1 MIKLRKPFSQKVQLH
16 IRQNILQQL
25 WDKYVPTSSPE
36 YKKIE
41 LIYLKGGPEE
51 LEKQPE
57 RIQLLLHLIL
67 KNKMLQLNLMRQPAV
82 MKLGQKQMEN
92 SLQRMERYYTVQLKS
107 ADPAMYR
114 TVRQYFTLLEQVG
127 EDDRRYQ
134 NWQKTNQTIEKQ
146 KEEYRLLSLF
156 SEKLRERL
164 TVHSIS
170 TMRMMERDFVNSLTE
185 TEYQMLAEEL
195 IWQEKPELIAYF
207 NEWDESQC
215 EHMITELER
224 EIDQNSDIQQIL
236 SQVSSQSLKEKWKEK
251 LITAVEKFGQKEFC
265 LFYHQL
271 TDLETVNPQVI
282 LWRESRAKMLHTID
296 QMDLET
302 LQQLQRQ
309 IENLINPL
317 EQDPSQVQED
327 DSYVQD
333 ILQTQDDEGLDQ
345 ELLRTLERELV
356 YSLSE
361 TEYQTL
367 SEKNIWQEKPEL
379 IAYLRKCEQVP
390 CMEIVRELEK
400 DVRMREI
407 LSLYSEQPAK
417 ERLITAAEKLEQKEF
432 CLFYHQ
438 VMKREDIAPQIV
450 LWKESRAEMLY
461 FIDQMESKAL
471 QQAWEQIER
480 AEHQSESDTLRAYE
494 KDVQSQETLRTQEK
508 ELLDSLLE
516 TEYQTLA
523 ERLIWQEKPELIAY
537 FRELEKARCKE
548 IIKQLEKDTR
558 MRRVLAA
565 IQKQSA
571 KKKLIAAAYQL
582 EQSEFRSFY
591 WQIVEFLNVNPQIV
605 IWKKSRAEMSRS
617 IDDLGSGGLQQV
629 WEQMQAVEPVQG
641 LKQVFAR
648 KMRSLQNQYQQNT
661 SENLQEQI
669 AVLMEESDLAGVADL
684 IDPEQL
690 VQDHDRAEETENS
703 VDVIQE
709 PLSGYG
715 EREQL
720 VLWDG
725 AYQVIQNLEHEQ
737 KMRRERIEQQQ
748 MQAAKAYQEI
758 YHQIF
763 KTEASTMQQ
772 DAERIFR
779 EQHQEQLTEEEIQ
792 NICEWSQAFLEVYL
806 TQQGWAVNDRDFPE
820 EGSFSSD
827 QWNQIEQ
834 LELTHLI
841 QKMDQYI
848 VDHDI
853 EKQYGTGER
862 LILRRQ
868 EALSKDERI
877 QKLLIYMRE
886 LEEQQKEQL
895 IHALAEMVWMSVQL
909 SSQKRE
915 NTSPA
920 VLPMQGSQQ
929 RSVERLLQ
937 TEDMEFA
944 QKLLQL
950 EDREFAQRILWL
962 EDRELAERLLQ
973 TEDREFA
980 ERLLQIEDREL
991 ARGLL
996 QIEDRE
1002 LVERLLQIEDRELAK
1017 RLVQIKDKE
1026 IAGKLLQIEDKEFVK
1041 RLLQIE
1047 DREFVRRLLQIED
1060 REIAERL
1067 LQIEDREIAR
1077 KLLQTENE
1085 ESVSQLSQDSNG
1097 QLLEISYRSLW
1108 EWGETLLFH
1117 PEQEPE
1123 QEDADVLSFSRQ
1135 ETNFSDTDEAQQA
1148 DVQTQ
1153 MIRRQIEMAK
1163 DRNRLQS
1170 LIRQINHQADIQLV
1184 YTDAQLRSPQI
1195 QTLLQYV
1202 QQLDEKQ
1209 YGVLVKE
1216 LAQITQLQKLSY
1228 EEPKAQAIVAQTAD
1242 EEKYSSIEETNAI
1255 VLHNK
1260 IDYTGQLRQDNAYE
1274 PVQNQLRI
1282 EDKKFIEK
1290 LLQVEDRE
1298 FAGRLL
1304 QVENRELAEKLLR
1317 VEDRDFVE
1325 KLLQLKNEDFVEKL
1339 LQIEDRKFAE
1349 KLLQIENKDL
1359 AGRLLQIE
1367 DRELAEKLLQIEN
1380 KDFVE
1385 RLLQIEDRELAGKLL
1400 QIENKDFAERLL
1412 RIGDKEVVWKLLRD
1426 NDGQS
1431 QEVSYRTM
1439 WEWGEALLL
1448 HPENQLERD
1457 SDDSISSPQQEVSAS
1472 DYNDVQKADG
1482 QTQMA
1487 HQRNHL
1493 QSLIGQINHQ
1503 ADVQLTYTDAQ
1514 LRMPQVQA
1522 LLQYVR
1528 QLDVKQ
1534 YGAFVRELAQVMM
1547 AQKLSYDN
1555 IEMLPAAV
1563 AEVEKT
1569 PFAPYQ
1575 TLVQYI
1581 QNYEKQRQLI
1591 LYRDIRKI
1599 EQKIL
1604 PQTYRKEE
1612 SALLFDETGINA
1624 NGLTLDETGINA
1636 NGQISY
1642 EIKINA
1648 NSQAP
1653 YETGINTDGR
1663 ALYETDI
1670 NVNGLTPYEISSHIY
1685 DLMPNEESEKEY
1697 EQITPYDR
1705 SHQESSYQPRELEYS
1720 TQAAS
1725 VSEED
1730 QQRREL
1736 RMQQETAQL
1745 KSVQEQLDKKLKD
1758 VEQQLKKVEDSTK
1771 AKEDV
1776 RTFAEQVKRQLYEEL
1791 HVEKLRRGLI

>member
-16 IRQNILQQL
+16 IRQNMLQQL
-25 WDKYVPTSSPE
+25 WDKYVSTSSPE

-41 LIYLKGGPEE
+41 LIYLKGGAEE
-51 LEKQPE
+51 QEKQPE

-67 KNKMLQLNLMRQPAV
+67 RNKMLQLNLVRHPAV
-82 MKLGQKQMEN
+82 MKFGQKQMEN
-92 SLQRMERYYTVQLKS
+92 TLQRMERYYIVQLKS

-114 TVRQYFTLLEQVG
+114 TVRQYFTLLEQLG

-134 NWQKTNQTIEKQ
+134 NWQKTNQMIEKQ

-170 TMRMMERDFVNSLTE
+170 TVRMMERDFVNSLTE

-215 EHMITELER
+215 EHIITELER
-224 EIDQNSDIQQIL
+224 EIDQNTDMRQIL
-236 SQVSSQSLKEKWKEK
+236 SQVSSQSMKEK
-251 LITAVEKFGQKEFC
+251 LITAVERLGLKEFG

-271 TDLETVNPQVI
+271 TNLETVNPQVI
-282 LWRESRAKMLHTID
+282 LWKESRAKMLHAID
-296 QMDLET
+296 QMDPQT

-309 IENLINPL
+309 IENLTNPL
-317 EQDPSQVQED
+317 GQDTSQVQED

-333 ILQTQDDEGLDQ
+333 TLQTQGDEGLDQ

-379 IAYLRKCEQVP
+379 VAYLRNCEQVQ

-400 DVRMREI
+400 DIHMREV
-407 LSLYSEQPAK
+407 LALYSEQPAK
-417 ERLITAAEKLEQKEF
+417 ERLITAAEQLEQKEF

-438 VMKREDIAPQIV
+438 VMKCEDIAPQIV

-471 QQAWEQIER
+471 RQAWEQIER
-480 AEHQSESDTLRAYE
+480 AEHQSESDTLRVYE

-508 ELLDSLLE
+508 ELLYSLLE
-516 TEYQTLA
+516 TEYQSMA
-523 ERLIWQEKPELIAY
+523 EQMIWQEKSELIAY
-537 FRELEKARCKE
+537 FRECEKAQCKA
-548 IIKQLEKDTR
+548 IIKQLEKDTA
-558 MRRVLAA
+558 MRQVLAT

-571 KKKLIAAAYQL
+571 KKKLIAVAYKL
-582 EQSEFRSFY
+582 EQSAFRSFY
-591 WQIVEFLNVNPQIV
+591 WQIAEFLDVNPQMV
-605 IWKKSRAEMSRS
+605 IWKKSRAEMIRS
-617 IDDLGSGGLQQV
+617 IDDLGSGGLHQV

-641 LKQVFAR
+641 IKQVFAE
-648 KMRSLQNQYQQNT
+648 KMLSLQNQYQQNT
-661 SENLQEQI
+661 SESLQEQI
-669 AVLMEESDLAGVADL
+669 ADLMKENDLAGVADL
-684 IDPEQL
+684 IDPERL
-690 VQDHDRAEETENS
+690 MQDHDRVEDTENFA
-703 VDVIQE
+703 DITQE
-709 PLSGYG
+709 PASGS
-715 EREQL
+715 EEHEQL
-720 VLWDG
+720 VLRDE
-725 AYQVIQNLEHEQ
+725 AYQVIRNLEYEQ
-737 KMRRERIEQQQ
+737 KMRRESIEQQQ
-748 MQAAKAYQEI
+748 MQAAKAYHEV
-758 YHQIF
+758 YRQIF
-763 KTEASTMQQ
+763 KTDESTMQQ

-792 NICEWSQAFLEVYL
+792 NICEWSQAFLEVYF
-806 TQQGWAVNDRDFPE
+806 TQQGWAVNDKDFPE

-827 QWNQIEQ
+827 RSGQTDQFDQIEQ
-834 LELTHLI
+834 LELIHLI
-841 QKMDQYI
+841 KKMDQYI
-848 VDHDI
+848 MDHDI
-853 EKQYGTGER
+853 EEQYGVGER
-862 LILRRQ
+862 LILRWQ
-868 EALSKDERI
+868 EELFRDERI
-877 QKLLIYMRE
+877 QKLLIYIRE

-895 IHALAEMVWMSVQL
+895 IHDLAEMIWMSVQL
-909 SSQKRE
+909 SFQRRE
-915 NTSPA
+915 NASLA
-920 VLPMQGSQQ
+920 ALPMQSSQQ
-929 RSVERLLQ
+929 KSVERLLR

-944 QKLLQL
+944 RKLLRL
-950 EDREFAQRILWL
+950 EDREFAQKLLWL

-980 ERLLQIEDREL
+980 ERLLQIEDREF
-991 ARGLL
+991 A
-996 QIEDRE
+996 RE
-1002 LVERLLQIEDRELAK
+1002 LL
-1017 RLVQIKDKE
+1017 QIKDKE
-1026 IAGKLLQIEDKEFVK
+1026 IAES
-1041 RLLQIE
+1041 
-1047 DREFVRRLLQIED
+1047 LLQIED

-1067 LQIEDREIAR
+1067 LQIEDREIAGR
-1077 KLLQTENE
+1077 LLQTENE
-1085 ESVSQLSQDSNG
+1085 EFVLRLSQDSNG
-1097 QLLEISYRSLW
+1097 QLPNISYRSLW

-1117 PEQEPE
+1117 PEHEQE
-1123 QEDADVLSFSRQ
+1123 QEDADVLSFSQQ
-1135 ETNFSDTDEAQQA
+1135 ETISSDTYEAQQA

-1170 LIRQINHQADIQLV
+1170 LIRQINHQIDIQLV
-1184 YTDAQLRSPQI
+1184 YTDAQLRLPQI

-1216 LAQITQLQKLSY
+1216 LAQITKLQKLSY
-1228 EEPKAQAIVAQTAD
+1228 EEPKTPAIVAQTAD
-1242 EEKYSSIEETNAI
+1242 EKEHSSIEETNAI
-1255 VLHNK
+1255 VLHDK
-1260 IDYTGQLRQDNAYE
+1260 IDFTGQSEQDNAYE
-1274 PVQNQLRI
+1274 PARKQLRI

-1290 LLQVEDRE
+1290 LLQIADRE
-1298 FAGRLL
+1298 FAEQLL

-1317 VEDRDFVE
+1317 VEDREFVE
-1325 KLLQLKNEDFVEKL
+1325 KLLQIENEDFVEKL
-1339 LQIEDRKFAE
+1339 LQIEDRK
-1349 KLLQIENKDL
+1349 
-1359 AGRLLQIE
+1359 
-1367 DRELAEKLLQIEN
+1367 LAEKLLQIEN

-1385 RLLQIEDRELAGKLL
+1385 RLLQIED
-1400 QIENKDFAERLL
+1400 
-1412 RIGDKEVVWKLLRD
+1412 KEIVWKLLRD

-1431 QEVSYRTM
+1431 QEASYRNM

-1448 HPENQLERD
+1448 HPEDQPEHKTD
-1457 SDDSISSPQQEVSAS
+1457 GSISSPQQEA
-1472 DYNDVQKADG
+1472 
-1482 QTQMA
+1482 QMV

-1534 YGAFVRELAQVMM
+1534 YGAFVKELAQVMM

-1555 IEMLPAAV
+1555 AETLPAADT
-1563 AEVEKT
+1563 EVENT
-1569 PFAPYQ
+1569 LMRTRNLLLEQRTISDQTMENMLSSIETTPYQ
-1575 TLVQYI
+1575 TLTQYI
-1581 QNYEKQRQLI
+1581 QNYEKQRQFV
-1591 LYRDIRKI
+1591 LYRDINKI
-1599 EQKIL
+1599 EQKIFS
-1604 PQTYRKEE
+1604 QTYRKEK
-1612 SALLFDETGINA
+1612 SALLSYETGVDADGRASYETGINA
-1624 NGLTLDETGINA
+1624 NDLTL
-1636 NGQISY
+1636 
-1642 EIKINA
+1642 
-1648 NSQAP
+1648 
-1653 YETGINTDGR
+1653 
-1663 ALYETDI
+1663 
-1670 NVNGLTPYEISSHIY
+1670 YEISSNIY
-1685 DLMPNEESEKEY
+1685 DLMPNEEAEKE
-1697 EQITPYDR
+1697 ITPYDR
-1705 SHQESSYQPRELEYS
+1705 NHQESSYQPRELEYS
-1720 TQAAS
+1720 TQADS

-1758 VEQQLKKVEDSTK
+1758 VEQQLKKVEDSAK